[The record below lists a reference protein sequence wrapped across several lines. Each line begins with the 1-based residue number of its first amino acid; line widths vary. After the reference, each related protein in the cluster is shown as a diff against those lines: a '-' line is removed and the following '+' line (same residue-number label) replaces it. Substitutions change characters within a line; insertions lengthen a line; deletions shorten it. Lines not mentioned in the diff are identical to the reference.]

1 VKAASPRFLDHVAWA
16 RTIARRWRHFEG
28 EDVEQ
33 AALLGLHLAD
43 VTAAPDM
50 PEDEFRWY
58 AITRVRGEAID
69 HLRRVGHGGRKKR
82 ANPGTIALR
91 PRDPEPESVA
101 MAVAMGLVSGTT
113 TEPHAE
119 RDLLAREVAKMVG
132 DSLSER
138 SRDVLLRRL
147 SGEDDPT
154 IARDYGISP
163 TRVNQIVWLAA
174 RKIRDWC
181 EE

>member
-1 VKAASPRFLDHVAWA
+1 
-16 RTIARRWRHFEG
+16 
-28 EDVEQ
+28 
-33 AALLGLHLAD
+33 
-43 VTAAPDM
+43 
-50 PEDEFRWY
+50 
-58 AITRVRGEAID
+58 
-69 HLRRVGHGGRKKR
+69 
-82 ANPGTIALR
+82 
-91 PRDPEPESVA
+91 
-101 MAVAMGLVSGTT
+101 MGLVSGTT